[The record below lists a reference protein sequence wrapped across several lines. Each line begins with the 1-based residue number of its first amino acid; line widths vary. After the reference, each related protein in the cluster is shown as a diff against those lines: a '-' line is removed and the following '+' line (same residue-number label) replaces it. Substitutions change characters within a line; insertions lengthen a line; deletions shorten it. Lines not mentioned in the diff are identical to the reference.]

1 MDTIAQHTKAN
12 LILKALNLKSLR
24 MILVL
29 ISLIPT
35 NERIISIGEVV
46 GTLIIREVELF

>member
-1 MDTIAQHTKAN
+1 MNTIAHHAKAN

-24 MILVL
+24 TIMLL
-29 ISLIPT
+29 ISLIPN